1 MTSSSAALPSA
12 CPDEASGAPF
22 TLSGLSAVCR
32 NFCARSR
39 TRGAYVHQA
48 AMFTRRRLPHPM
60 RHGGA
65 HWGHGVYRTQTV
77 RRLWLSVP
85 ASAGRR
91 VMSSRRVPAR
101 RRMLSRGKPQRQLPR
116 SGVAGAAPT
125 DRSADQR
132 SPDAAAQTCSS
143 GIATHVAAG
152 RRRPNVPTRDQPETT
167 AVLPFHP
174 HLFGICSTSAA
185 DSRRSTGKLAHH
197 HTARSLPAQQ
207 AHRLRSSAR
216 PQILGIG
223 AT

>member
-1 MTSSSAALPSA
+1 VRFVVISVHARGLVAL
-12 CPDEASGAPF
+12 
-22 TLSGLSAVCR
+22 
-32 NFCARSR
+32 
-39 TRGAYVHQA
+39 
-48 AMFTRRRLPHPM
+48 MFTRRRLPYPM
-60 RHGGA
+60 RRGGA
-65 HWGHGVYRTQTV
+65 HWEHGVFRTQTV

-143 GIATHVAAG
+143 GITTHVAAG

-185 DSRRSTGKLAHH
+185 DPRRSTGKLAHH
-197 HTARSLPAQQ
+197 QTARSLPAQQ
-207 AHRLRSSAR
+207 AHRPRSSAR
-216 PQILGIG
+216 AQILGIG